1 MGNKGNR
8 TKELICA
15 EAYKLFAEKG
25 FKDVTMKDICE
36 RTGLSRGGL
45 YRHYDSTEQIFL
57 EIIHALMQNQ
67 QNEFAGKIS
76 HQIPAVQILNEVFQR
91 YEAEMTD
98 SDRTLSIAIYEFFSR
113 PGMSQGENSVL
124 RQYLLSKSMWT
135 ELIEYGIRTGE
146 FKRVDPEAVY
156 DLIVF
161 SYQGVRMYSRLMKID
176 PEVPRRILE
185 QIRGMLCVP
194 SALLP

>member
-76 HQIPAVQILNEVFQR
+76 HHIPAVQILNEVFR
-91 YEAEMTD
+91 YRPE
-98 SDRTLSIAIYEFFSR
+98 YPVSR
-113 PGMSQGENSVL
+113 SLPLWPLQ
-124 RQYLLSKSMWT
+124 
-135 ELIEYGIRTGE
+135 
-146 FKRVDPEAVY
+146 
-156 DLIVF
+156 
-161 SYQGVRMYSRLMKID
+161 
-176 PEVPRRILE
+176 
-185 QIRGMLCVP
+185 P
-194 SALLP
+194 SAQCGGSYPYPAFLLR